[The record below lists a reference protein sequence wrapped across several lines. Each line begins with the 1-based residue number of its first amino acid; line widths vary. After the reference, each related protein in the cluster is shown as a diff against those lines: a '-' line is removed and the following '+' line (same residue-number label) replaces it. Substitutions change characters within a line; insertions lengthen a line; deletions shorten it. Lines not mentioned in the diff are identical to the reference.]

1 METLFKIAF
10 RNIMRNKRRTITSG
24 ITIAIGI
31 LFFIFYDSIM
41 NGMDKGATDNM
52 IQLST
57 SSVKI
62 HTEEFY
68 KDRKSFPLKHG
79 ITNEDKIREFVSKN
93 SFVTGVTPRVEFL
106 GELSNLS
113 EYKPIIGKVI
123 DAEKDAVVFKL
134 KDYIIGSYF
143 SIDNERE
150 IILGKKLAKEMGVDV
165 GDEITLYALT
175 RYDSRN
181 ADDFKIVGILN
192 TTDPNINNNTALITY
207 KAANDFLDLENLK
220 TELNISIKK
229 QMKFNKEI
237 EIMNGI
243 KADFEGEFKGM
254 KIMTFE
260 EMAAD
265 FINMKEQKQIW
276 SWLFILVILL
286 IAAVGIFNTVLMSVF
301 ERIRE
306 IGVLRAHGLKP
317 GELSILFIF
326 EGFITGILGSTLGVI
341 LGCIANYFLVV
352 YGYPI
357 DKIAGDMDV
366 SGFPIWGTIY
376 GQWNIKMI
384 IAGFIFGVIVATLAG
399 VIPARKA
406 AKMEIT
412 EALRFV

>member
-1 METLFKIAF
+1 MGTLFKIAF

-24 ITIAIGI
+24 ITIAFGI

-68 KDRKSFPLKHG
+68 KDRKSFPLKYG
-79 ITNEDKIREFVSKN
+79 ITIEDKIREFVSKN
-93 SFVTGVTPRVEFL
+93 SYVTGVTPRVDFL

-113 EYKPIIGKVI
+113 EFKPIIGKVI
-123 DAEKDAVVFKL
+123 DAEKDAEVFKL

-143 SIDNERE
+143 STDNESE

-207 KAANDFLDLENLK
+207 KAANDFLDLEDLK

-229 QMKFNKEI
+229 QGKFNKEI

-243 KADFEGEFKGM
+243 KTDLEGEFEGLKT
-254 KIMTFE
+254 MTFK

-276 SWLFILVILL
+276 SWVFILVILL

-317 GELSILFIF
+317 GELSVLFIF
-326 EGFITGILGSTLGVI
+326 EGFITGVLGSTLGVI

-376 GQWNIKMI
+376 GQWNIEMI
-384 IAGFIFGVIVATLAG
+384 FAGFVFGVIVATLAG

>member
-1 METLFKIAF
+1 MGTLFKIAF

-24 ITIAIGI
+24 ITIAFGI
-31 LFFIFYDSIM
+31 MFFIFYDSIM

-62 HTEEFY
+62 HTNKFY
-68 KDRKSFPLKHG
+68 EDRKSFPLKHG
-79 ITNEDKIREFVSKN
+79 ITNEEEIRDFVFEN
-93 SFVTGVTPRVEFL
+93 EYVTGVTPRTEFL
-106 GELSNLS
+106 GELSNYS
-113 EYKPIIGKVI
+113 DYKPIIGKVI
-123 DAEKDAVVFKL
+123 NKEKDALVFKL
-134 KDYIIGSYF
+134 KDYIVGNYF
-143 SIDNERE
+143 SFNSERE
-150 IILGKKLAKEMGVDV
+150 IILGKKLATELGVKV
-165 GDEITLYALT
+165 GDDITLYALT
-175 RYDSRN
+175 KYESRN
-181 ADDFKIVGILN
+181 ADDFSIVGIIN
-192 TTDPNINNNTALITY
+192 TTDPNINNNTVLITY
-207 KAANDFLDLENLK
+207 KAANEFLDLENLK

-229 QMKFNKEI
+229 QNKFED
-237 EIMNGI
+237 EL
-243 KADFEGEFKGM
+243 
-254 KIMTFE
+254 KIMKDIKSHMESKLPNNKVLTFE
-260 EMAAD
+260 DMAAD
-265 FINMKEQKQIW
+265 FINMKEQKQAW
-276 SWLFILVILL
+276 SWVFIIVILL
-286 IAAVGIFNTVLMSVF
+286 IAAVGIFNTVLMSVY

-317 GELSILFIF
+317 TELSILFIF

-341 LGCIANYFLVV
+341 LGSVANYFLVR

-376 GQWNIKMI
+376 GQWNIPILI
-384 IAGFIFGVIVATLAG
+384 IGFLFGIIVATFAG

>member
-24 ITIAIGI
+24 ITIAFGI
-31 LFFIFYDSIM
+31 MFFIFYDSIM

-62 HTEEFY
+62 LTKKFY
-68 KDRKSFPLKHG
+68 EDRKSFPLKHG
-79 ITNEDKIREFVSKN
+79 IRNEEEIKDFVFEN
-93 SFVTGVTPRVEFL
+93 SNVTGVTPRLEFL
-106 GELSNLS
+106 GELSNYS

-123 DAEKDAVVFKL
+123 KKENDALVFKL
-134 KDYIIGSYF
+134 RDYILGDYF
-143 SIDNERE
+143 SFNSERE
-150 IILGKKLAKEMGVDV
+150 IILGKKLAKEMGVDI
-165 GDEITLYALT
+165 GDDITLYALT
-175 RYDSRN
+175 RYESRN
-181 ADDFKIVGILN
+181 ADDFKVVGILN
-192 TTDPNINNNTALITY
+192 TTDPNINNNTVLITY
-207 KAANDFLDLENLK
+207 KAANDFLDLEDLK

-229 QMKFNKEI
+229 QNKFNDELK
-237 EIMNGI
+237 IMAGI
-243 KADFEGEFKGM
+243 KKELDSKFPEL
-254 KIMTFE
+254 IILTFE
-260 EMAAD
+260 DMAAD
-265 FINMKEQKQIW
+265 FINMKEQKQAW
-276 SWLFILVILL
+276 SWVFIIVILL
-286 IAAVGIFNTVLMSVF
+286 IAAVGIFNTVLMSVY

-326 EGFITGILGSTLGVI
+326 EGFITGILGSALGVL
-341 LGCIANYFLVV
+341 LGCIANYFLVN

-376 GQWNIKMI
+376 GQWNIGI
-384 IAGFIFGVIVATLAG
+384 LVVGFLFGIIVATLAG